1 MFTSWDQVQSWIED
15 NNFAR
20 WIFYKNNPE
29 GREDKAT
36 DIIIDS
42 KNFTVSDFHDKLAMT
57 EKYIRMYGAKV
68 YGVGYQ
74 SPEGTRNGVYCEVR
88 LQEEQPQGA
97 AGIGGSWQ
105 EQIGAM
111 RESITRE
118 IRAEMEAQRYKDER
132 EAFEREKKE
141 FEEEKKSAMG
151 ALTHYLA
158 PLGQMILQKKMGM
171 PMVAG
176 VDANEPVHA
185 QPIIPDRKPADAPE
199 GDPATQELVDEANN
213 FTDEEEEKLFDLLSR
228 FKKVEPQYLQLI
240 EAVVTM
246 AENGDSTYTMAKGFL
261 IK

>member
-1 MFTSWDQVQSWIED
+1 MFNSWDQVQSWIED

-42 KNFTVSDFHDKLAMT
+42 KNFTVSDLHDKLAMT

-74 SPEGTRNGVYCEVR
+74 SPEYTRNGVYCEVR
-88 LQEEQPQGA
+88 LTEDAQAQGTN
-97 AGIGGSWQ
+97 GIGGSWQ

-132 EAFEREKKE
+132 AQFEKERKE
-141 FEEEKKSAMG
+141 FEEEKKSAIG

-176 VDANEPVHA
+176 VDAPGDVHA
-185 QPIIPDRKPADAPE
+185 EIIPHNPQEKE
-199 GDPATQELVDEANN
+199 QEQELVDMANN
-213 FTDEEEEKLFDLLSR
+213 FTDEEEEKLYDLLSR
-228 FKKVEPQYLQLI
+228 FKKVEPQYLELI

-246 AENGDSTYTMAKGFL
+246 AESGNPMYATAKNFL